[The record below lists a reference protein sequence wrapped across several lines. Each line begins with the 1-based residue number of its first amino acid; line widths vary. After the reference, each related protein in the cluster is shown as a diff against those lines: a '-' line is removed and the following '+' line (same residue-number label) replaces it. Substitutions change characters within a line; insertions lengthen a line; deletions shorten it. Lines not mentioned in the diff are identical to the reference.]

1 MHIRKWLPSLT
12 GEFVEFPTHLDLFIS
27 IDIRGIIKDSLFNHI
42 SLRKY
47 FYDKK
52 EGERKEKSIASAKK
66 REAERGNGE
75 ENLDRNWDFSGDFAY
90 LLHLPLQTRT
100 HKGAIAEEV

>member
-1 MHIRKWLPSLT
+1 M
-12 GEFVEFPTHLDLFIS
+12 EFLIYLDLFIS
-27 IDIRGIIKDSLFNHI
+27 INIRVKNFNYQ
-42 SLRKY
+42 SPWFDTGGRGRKV
-47 FYDKK
+47 
-52 EGERKEKSIASAKK
+52 KSIASAKK

-100 HKGAIAEEV
+100 YKGAIAEEV